1 MPEIA
6 GVYKYTVSVN
16 RNSPSMKPQVKAV
29 SSGACDTQRALH
41 SATLP
46 PSGMSIALAIWSCIW
61 AGLAIVTTCP
71 MMVRT
76 IGIRKI
82 VLRLWRGHIIAADF
96 MVGV

>member
-6 GVYKYTVSVN
+6 GVYKYTVSLN
-16 RNSPSMKPQVKAV
+16 RTSPSIKPQVKAV

-41 SATLP
+41 STTLSP
-46 PSGMSIALAIWSCIW
+46 TGMSIALTIWSCIW

-71 MMVRT
+71 TMVRT
-76 IGIRKI
+76 SGIRKI
-82 VLRLWRGHIIAADF
+82 VLRLWRGHITAAAF